1 MLEKFKK
8 KKRRNEY
15 YKQQIFVCALVQII
29 SIGGN
34 HWVAYVYICCVAS

>member
-1 MLEKFKK
+1 MLEKFEEEKR
-8 KKRRNEY
+8 RRNEL
-15 YKQQIFVCALVQII
+15 IFVCALVQII